1 MVIQDKNG
9 QEKVYAH
16 VFKSSNI
23 AGQWVSLRG
32 D

>member
-16 VFKSSNI
+16 VFKKFKHCWAVGI
-23 AGQWVSLRG
+23 IER
-32 D
+32 